1 MPGASL
7 INYQPEGIRK
17 GVLFLWRETQLEYM
31 AIVTNA
37 TNTIIDLSD
46 IQFSHLYWVFLLPAI
61 CAAADIITGWLQ
73 ATINSCWD
81 STKMR
86 KGLYRKGGEML
97 VVFLA
102 YIIYLALQIP
112 VEIINGIVIYIVIME
127 IVSVIENLDLAGV
140 PMPTWITHRLKKI
153 ADGLVRE
160 DKEDEA

>member
-1 MPGASL
+1 M
-7 INYQPEGIRK
+7 
-17 GVLFLWRETQLEYM
+17 
-31 AIVTNA
+31 
-37 TNTIIDLSD
+37 TIITGTTSTVIELSE
-46 IQFSHLYWVFLLPAI
+46 IEFTHLYWVFLLPAV

-102 YIIYLALQIP
+102 YIIYLAVQMPI
-112 VEIINGIVIYIVIME
+112 EIVKGVVIYIVIME

-153 ADGLVRE
+153 ADGLIKE
-160 DKEDEA
+160 DKNDEET

>member
-1 MPGASL
+1 MEENA
-7 INYQPEGIRK
+7 
-17 GVLFLWRETQLEYM
+17 LEYM
-31 AIVTNA
+31 TIITNS
-37 TNTIIDLSD
+37 TNTIIDLTEL
-46 IQFSHLYWVFLLPAI
+46 QFSHLYWVFLLPAV

-97 VVFLA
+97 VVFLV
-102 YIIYLALQIP
+102 YIIYIAVRIP
-112 VEIINGIVIYIVIME
+112 VEIVKGVVIYIVIME

-153 ADGLVRE
+153 ADGLIKE
-160 DKEDEA
+160 DKNDEET

>member
-1 MPGASL
+1 MT
-7 INYQPEGIRK
+7 II
-17 GVLFLWRETQLEYM
+17 
-31 AIVTNA
+31 TNA
-37 TNTIIDLSD
+37 SNTIIDLTEL
-46 IQFSHLYWVFLLPAI
+46 QFSHLYWVFLLPAV

-102 YIIYLALQIP
+102 YIIYIAVRIP
-112 VEIINGIVIYIVIME
+112 VEIVKGVVIYIVIME

-153 ADGLVRE
+153 ADGLIKE
-160 DKEDEA
+160 DKDAEET

>member
-1 MPGASL
+1 M
-7 INYQPEGIRK
+7 
-17 GVLFLWRETQLEYM
+17 EYM
-31 AIVTNA
+31 AIVTNT

-81 STKMR
+81 SAKMR

-127 IVSVIENLDLAGV
+127 IVSVIENLNLAGV

-153 ADGLVRE
+153 ADGLIRE

>member
-1 MPGASL
+1 M
-7 INYQPEGIRK
+7 
-17 GVLFLWRETQLEYM
+17 V
-31 AIVTNA
+31 IVTNA

-153 ADGLVRE
+153 ADELVRE